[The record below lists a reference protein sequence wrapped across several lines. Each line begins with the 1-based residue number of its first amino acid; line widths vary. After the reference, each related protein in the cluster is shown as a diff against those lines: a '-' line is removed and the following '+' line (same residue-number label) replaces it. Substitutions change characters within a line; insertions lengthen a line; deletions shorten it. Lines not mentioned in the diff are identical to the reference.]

1 MNTSIERQIYNLRS
15 ALNKMVTTGISLTD
29 EKVVKLSVAL
39 DNLLNIYH
47 SQTRSAKNSTY

>member
-15 ALNKMVTTGISLTD
+15 TLNKMVITGISLTD

-47 SQTRSAKNSTY
+47 SQNKYGKNLTY

>member
-15 ALNKMVTTGISLTD
+15 ALNKMVITGISLTD
-29 EKVVKLSVAL
+29 EKVVRLSVAL

-47 SQTRSAKNSTY
+47 SQNKCGKSLTY